1 VILVRKAGPWRRP
14 SGGSP
19 TCGDDAPSAD
29 APPSRG
35 VRRVGQAS
43 VELLGALPVLLV
55 LGLLLFQ
62 VLAVGYAAV
71 LAGNAAEAGA
81 LSLAGGGEA
90 EDAARDALPGWSRAG
105 MEVAVDGGLVEVSLR
120 PPSPLRTL
128 AEKLEVSSTAA
139 VRAPRR

>member
-1 VILVRKAGPWRRP
+1 MTTRP
-14 SGGSP
+14 P
-19 TCGDDAPSAD
+19 RAPAD
-29 APPSRG
+29 QPADR
-35 VRRVGQAS
+35 GQAS

-55 LGLLLFQ
+55 VGLFLFQ

-81 LSLAGGGEA
+81 LSHAGGGEA
-90 EDAARDALPGWSRAG
+90 EDAARGALPGWSRAG

-120 PPSPLRTL
+120 PPSPLRAL
-128 AEKLEVSSTAA
+128 GEELEVSSTAA